1 MIFLDSVDDKQ
12 ADIVVESAF
21 ILNKQKAPENPGA

>member
-12 ADIVVESAF
+12 AVILVESAF
-21 ILNKQKAPENPGA
+21 ILNKQKAPDDAGA